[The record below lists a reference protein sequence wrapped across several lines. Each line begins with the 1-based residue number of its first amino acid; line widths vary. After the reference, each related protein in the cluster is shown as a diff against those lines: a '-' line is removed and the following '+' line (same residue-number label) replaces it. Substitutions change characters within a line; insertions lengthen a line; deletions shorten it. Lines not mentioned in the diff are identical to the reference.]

1 VCPDSACLRRGLD
14 FQFTQVSDCIVA
26 SAEVSPAGAINLIKQ
41 CWGAAIML
49 LTKGVMVRGYIT
61 RGTIHHQGTEFLGS
75 GYHKAYERESG
86 VTAFQRE
93 ANEKGTPFVEID
105 PSVCSYVQ
113 GIKDRCVR
121 EMFDRFTRTEGGVAA
136 LFPFKVLSHSFM
148 IGGAVPFDLAKE
160 KQSNDDLRQSLT
172 RMKQQV
178 MQYVDAGNESAVRKA
193 RHYLAALDAQILQ
206 CDETDEMID
215 VLCQP
220 FPARR

>member
-1 VCPDSACLRRGLD
+1 
-14 FQFTQVSDCIVA
+14 
-26 SAEVSPAGAINLIKQ
+26 
-41 CWGAAIML
+41 ML

-75 GYHKAYERESG
+75 GYQKAYEREGG
-86 VTAFQRE
+86 VTAFKRE

-113 GIKDRCVR
+113 GIKDRCVQ
-121 EMFDRFTRTEGGVAA
+121 EMFDRYTRTEGGVTA
-136 LFPFKVLSHSFM
+136 LFPFKMLSHSFT
-148 IGGAVPFDLAKE
+148 IGGPDPFDPTKE
-160 KQSNDDLRQSLT
+160 KQGNDNLRQSLT

-193 RHYLAALDAQILQ
+193 RHYLAALDAQITQ
-206 CDETDEMID
+206 CDDTDEMID